1 MANGDARFRPYARA
15 LAGLFC
21 TLSCVATVRAQSVS
35 GTGDIA
41 PSPVQSPIWLVG
53 GDMVVGDSSVGV
65 LNIDNGGRVVNDW
78 AYIGNASG
86 GSGTISV
93 AGKDGAGNASTWITA
108 GGTNIGTELGST
120 GIMTVVNGGVASGD
134 WAVIGSDAGSLGS
147 VTVSDV
153 GSSWTLATPNA
164 FRVGSAGRGTLIV
177 RDGAAVHS
185 GQALIGQ
192 SSGGDGSVLVTG
204 RDSVWDPFN
213 NIYVGFDGT
222 GELIVSDGASVSTEG
237 SSAPGAAAA
246 LFIGYQAGSTGTVT
260 VSSATADTA
269 TIKVT
274 DRVDVGNSGTG
285 TLTISKGGLVRADS
299 DTWIAIDNGATG
311 TLNLQGD
318 ATGRG
323 ILETG
328 SVNKGDG
335 GATLNLDG
343 GILRALRNTSD
354 FLVGFNT
361 QAVGSEGAWFD
372 TGTYDVGVNSAFSGT
387 SSLNKLG
394 AGILTLTADSTAF
407 SGITQ
412 VQAGTL
418 QVDGALGG
426 PVQVDMGARLTG
438 TGRVGATVNR
448 GTIAPG
454 PRTGF
459 GTLTIAGDYAA
470 SGGNLEI
477 RTRLGDDTS
486 PTDKLVITG
495 ATSGATPV
503 QVTNA
508 GGSGAAT
515 QRGIQVVQV
524 NGLSAGQ
531 FQLSNPDYVIGGQ
544 PAIVAGAYGY
554 VLQKESSDGNWYLRS
569 SLKDVT
575 VPGPGT
581 DPAPGVPTA
590 PPGGG
595 GEASPD
601 GPLLYQPGVP
611 VYEAYANTLL
621 LLSQPSTLR
630 QRVGNRQYD
639 PADSRRDGAW
649 VRLEGAGG
657 QFKPSTSTT
666 LERLNI
672 DGWKAQFGID
682 RDLYAG
688 QQDSRLIAGLAMHYG
703 SANTRASSSFG
714 NGSIGTTSYGLATT
728 LTWYGK
734 DGAYVDA
741 QAQANLFDS
750 DLRSRLAGKLQDG
763 QKAQAYVF
771 SLEGG
776 KAFALDDGFALV
788 PQAQLS
794 YVTARFGSFDDTFG
808 ARIDN
813 NRTSSLLGRVG
824 LALDYRQS
832 WQDARGRRQQANY
845 YGVVNV
851 KHEFL
856 DGSRMHVA
864 DVPVD
869 SRLRRTWTGVGLGVN
884 HRHDERYDFYGEVA
898 ADTDF
903 AGSYALSATA
913 GIRIAF

>member
-1 MANGDARFRPYARA
+1 MTP
-15 LAGLFC
+15 
-21 TLSCVATVRAQSVS
+21 VRAQGVTSS
-35 GTGDIA
+35 GDVW
-41 PSPVQSPIWLVG
+41 PSPAQSPNWLVG
-53 GDMVVGDSSVGV
+53 GDLVVGDAAAGSLS
-65 LNIDNGGRVVNDW
+65 IDDGGQVSNDW
-78 AYIGNASG
+78 AYIGNGPGAV
-86 GSGTISV
+86 GTLTVS
-93 AGKDGAGNASTWITA
+93 GKDGAGNASTWTSTGQA
-108 GGTNIGTELGST
+108 SIGVQSGST
-120 GIMTVVNGGVASGD
+120 GIMQILNGGAAASE
-134 WAVIGSDAGSLGS
+134 WAVIGSEAGSLGT
-147 VTVSDV
+147 VTVSD
-153 GSSWTLATPNA
+153 A
-164 FRVGSAGRGTLIV
+164 GSAWTISTPYAFLVGASGDGTLIV
-177 RDGAAVHS
+177 QNGAAVHS

-192 SSGGDGSVLVTG
+192 SSGSNGAVLVTG
-204 RDSVWDPFN
+204 RGSVWDPFN
-213 NIYVGFDGT
+213 NIYVGFEGS
-222 GELIVSDGASVSTEG
+222 GALNVGDGASVSTEA
-237 SSAPGAAAA
+237 SARPGGAAT
-246 LFIGYQAGSTGTVT
+246 LYIGYRAGSDGTVT
-260 VSSATADTA
+260 VSSTTADTA
-269 TIKVT
+269 TIRVT
-274 DRVDVGNSGTG
+274 DRVEVGNGGTG
-285 TLTISKGGLVRADS
+285 TLNIDKGGLVRAGS
-299 DTWIAIDNGATG
+299 DTWIAIENSATG
-311 TLNLQGD
+311 TLNLRGD

-323 ILETG
+323 VLETG
-328 SVNKGDG
+328 SVIKGDG
-335 GATLNLDG
+335 DVDLTVDG
-343 GILRALRNTSD
+343 GILRSTRDTAD
-354 FLVGFNT
+354 FLVGFST

-372 TGTYDVGVNSAFSGT
+372 TGTYDVRVNSAFSGT
-387 SSLNKLG
+387 SSFNKLG
-394 AGILTLTADSTAF
+394 AGILTLTADSSAF
-407 SGITQ
+407 SGISR

-426 PVQVDMGARLTG
+426 PMQVDAGARLTG
-438 TGRVGATVNR
+438 IGRVGATVNR

-454 PRTGF
+454 PRSGF

-470 SGGNLEI
+470 AGGSLAI
-477 RTRLGDDTS
+477 RTRLGDDNS
-486 PTDKLVITG
+486 PTDRLVITG

-515 QRGIQVVQV
+515 QRGIQIVQV
-524 NGLSAGQ
+524 NDLSAGQ

-554 VLQKESSDGNWYLRS
+554 VLQKEPSDGSWYLRS

-581 DPAPGVPTA
+581 DPTPEVPTPGVPA
-590 PPGGG
+590 PEMPAPGGG
-595 GEASPD
+595 SASPD
-601 GPLLYQPGVP
+601 DPMLYQPGVP

-639 PADSRRDGAW
+639 PADSGHDGAW

-666 LERLNI
+666 LARQTI

-688 QQDSRLIAGLAMHYG
+688 QGDSRLVAGLAMHYG
-703 SANTRASSSFG
+703 SASTRASSPFG

-750 DLRSRLAGKLQDG
+750 DLRSRLAGKLEDG
-763 QKAQAYVF
+763 QKAQGYVF
-771 SLEGG
+771 SVEGG

-813 NRTSSLLGRVG
+813 NRTSSLMGRIG
-824 LALDYRQS
+824 LALDYKQS
-832 WQDARGRRQQANY
+832 WQDARGRQQQSTY
-845 YGVVNV
+845 YGIVNV

-856 DGSRMHVA
+856 DGSRIHVA

-869 SRLRRTWTGVGLGVN
+869 SRMRRTWTGIGLGVN
-884 HRHDERYDFYGEVA
+884 HRHDERYHFYGEVA

>member
-1 MANGDARFRPYARA
+1 M
-15 LAGLFC
+15 
-21 TLSCVATVRAQSVS
+21 
-35 GTGDIA
+35 
-41 PSPVQSPIWLVG
+41 
-53 GDMVVGDSSVGV
+53 
-65 LNIDNGGRVVNDW
+65 
-78 AYIGNASG
+78 
-86 GSGTISV
+86 
-93 AGKDGAGNASTWITA
+93 
-108 GGTNIGTELGST
+108 
-120 GIMTVVNGGVASGD
+120 
-134 WAVIGSDAGSLGS
+134 
-147 VTVSDV
+147 
-153 GSSWTLATPNA
+153 
-164 FRVGSAGRGTLIV
+164 
-177 RDGAAVHS
+177 
-185 GQALIGQ
+185 
-192 SSGGDGSVLVTG
+192 
-204 RDSVWDPFN
+204 WDPFN
-213 NIYVGFDGT
+213 NIYVGFEGM
-222 GELIVSDGASVSTEG
+222 GELTVSDGASVSTEG
-237 SSAPGAAAA
+237 SSAPGASAT
-246 LFIGYQAGSTGTVT
+246 LFIGYGAGSTGTVT
-260 VSSATADTA
+260 VSSATANTA

-299 DTWIAIDNGATG
+299 ATWIAVDNSGTG

-323 ILETG
+323 ILETS

-372 TGTYDVGVNSAFSGT
+372 TDTYDVVVNSAFSGT

-426 PVQVDMGARLTG
+426 AVQVDAGARLTG

-459 GTLTIAGDYAA
+459 GTLTIAGDYTA
-470 SGGNLEI
+470 SGGDLKI
-477 RTRLGDDTS
+477 RTRLGDDNS

-503 QVTNA
+503 QVTNV

-575 VPGPGT
+575 VPGPGA
-581 DPAPGVPTA
+581 DPAPGTPLPGEPDPGVPTA

-595 GEASPD
+595 SAGPD
-601 GPLLYQPGVP
+601 GPLLYQPGIP

-639 PADSRRDGAW
+639 PADVRRDGAW

-657 QFKPSTSTT
+657 QFQPSASTT

-688 QQDSRLIAGLAMHYG
+688 QGDSRLVAGLAMHYG

-763 QKAQAYVF
+763 QKAQGYVF
-771 SLEGG
+771 SVEGG

-845 YGVVNV
+845 YGIVNV

-869 SRLRRTWTGVGLGVN
+869 SRMRRTWTGIGLGVN